1 MKFGGLFIGFS
12 REEKGEEEESDR
24 LTSREKRKSQRERER
39 ERERES
45 VCVCVCARSCAR
57 VMWFIEI
64 IIKR

>member
-12 REEKGEEEESDR
+12 REERGEEEESDR
-24 LTSREKRKSQRERER
+24 LTSRENRKSQRERER
-39 ERERES
+39 VR
-45 VCVCVCARSCAR
+45 VCVCTRSCAR